1 MAITL
6 HQIRIFWAV
15 AQARSFTKASKL
27 LGLAQPSLSQQ
38 IAKLEEEIGTQ
49 LFIRGHANM
58 TLTEAGSFLK
68 KKSEVIISN
77 VDEASLGLSEYGSGK
92 RGILSVGSLSS
103 VARNIMPEAINIL
116 KNDFP
121 NYEIDILEVAP
132 AEAIDLLYSRRLSI
146 AILASDSVA
155 SSQLSF
161 KKQNIFSDPYVLAVP
176 KNINLNSI
184 SGQEELETKQKKVL
198 GSIIEF
204 EFGNQHKRRIEEWVS
219 EVISKPK
226 VVARTRTYEVALSMV
241 QHGLG
246 IAVLPALTASIGNGR
261 GYEVNLYKTNLP
273 ARKVVALSP
282 SQYARVEP
290 YKSFISS
297 LEKAGSNIELPKIWS
312 MPKYFDGLGA
322 NK

>member
-49 LFIRGHANM
+49 LFIRGHTNM
-58 TLTEAGSFLK
+58 SLTEAGGFLK

-77 VDEASLGLSEYGSGK
+77 VDEASLGLSEYGTGK
-92 RGILSVGSLSS
+92 RGIISVGSLSS
-103 VARNIMPEAINIL
+103 VARNILPAAIKFLNE
-116 KNDFP
+116 DYP

-132 AEAIDLLYSRRLSI
+132 SEAIDLLYSRRLSI
-146 AILASDSVA
+146 ALLASDSVA

-161 KKQNIFSDPYVLAVP
+161 KKQEVFSDPYVLAVP
-176 KNINLNSI
+176 KKIELNSV
-184 SGQEELETKQKKVL
+184 SSKEEFTEEDKNIL
-198 GSIIEF
+198 GSTIQF
-204 EFGNQHKRRIEEWVS
+204 EFGNQHKRRIEEWTS
-219 EVISKPK
+219 ETMMTPK

-241 QHGLG
+241 QYGLG
-246 IAVLPALTASIGNGR
+246 IAVLPALTASIGLGK

-273 ARKVVALSP
+273 ERKVVALAP
-282 SQYARVEP
+282 GQYARVEP
-290 YKSFISS
+290 YTSFISS
-297 LEKAGSNIELPKIWS
+297 LRKAGAKIKLPS
-312 MPKYFDGLGA
+312 MQPMPKYFSSLGS
-322 NK
+322 